1 VLAGSA
7 GVVRNAVVVGAA
19 DAVVAAEQLGQLGRT
34 VSQRWLA
41 TGSRGVVVELVG
53 WAGGSEGRGEGGFD
67 QRAVGHTGWVVVK
80 DT

>member
-41 TGSRGVVVELVG
+41 TGSRGVIVELVG
-53 WAGGSEGRGEGGFD
+53 
-67 QRAVGHTGWVVVK
+67 
-80 DT
+80 